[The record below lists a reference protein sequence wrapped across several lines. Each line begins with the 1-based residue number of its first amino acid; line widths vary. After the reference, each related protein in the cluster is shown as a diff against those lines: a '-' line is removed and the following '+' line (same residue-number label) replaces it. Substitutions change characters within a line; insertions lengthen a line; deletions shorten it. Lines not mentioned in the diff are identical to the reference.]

1 MTSLYWRGKMSK
13 PNSPCKDCPDR
24 HMGCHSE
31 CEGYKSFEAEN
42 EEYKAKRREALKKE
56 YGSLDYVSI
65 LKNKQR
71 KNKK

>member
-1 MTSLYWRGKMSK
+1 
-13 PNSPCKDCPDR
+13 
-24 HMGCHSE
+24 MGCHSE
-31 CEGYKSFEAEN
+31 CEGYKAFEAEN